1 MHRGQC
7 TTQQDAI
14 HVAGT
19 TYQRSNLLPTQ
30 TEVYSDALFAV
41 ADGVAAS
48 PTAARASRLALR
60 TLADLVGK
68 HADWSYDG
76 LIGARHVRATQQAL
90 CDALVNK
97 RLAVGASTSMVA
109 AQIRGHQLAVVNS
122 GDSRAY
128 RLCANHGIERLS
140 HDHSE
145 RQRLVASGEMQ
156 EGRSY
161 ASIYDALSDCL
172 IADSAARDFAV
183 HRTTAELKSGDRLLL
198 CSDGVHD
205 SFANQRWLEQVCAAD
220 CLLDAAWQIRDQV
233 IAADASDNF
242 SFILIALEERP

>member
-1 MHRGQC
+1 
-7 TTQQDAI
+7 
-14 HVAGT
+14 
-19 TYQRSNLLPTQ
+19 
-30 TEVYSDALFAV
+30 
-41 ADGVAAS
+41 
-48 PTAARASRLALR
+48 
-60 TLADLVGK
+60 
-68 HADWSYDG
+68 
-76 LIGARHVRATQQAL
+76 
-90 CDALVNK
+90 
-97 RLAVGASTSMVA
+97 MVA